1 MEIPACTLYEEIVA
15 VFERACREGAFDAA
29 EFLLRALEA
38 TAHSRRSEQELDHTY
53 LVLANT
59 IR

>member
-1 MEIPACTLYEEIVA
+1 MEIPKCTLHEEIVA

-29 EFLLRALEA
+29 EFLLCALEA
-38 TAHSRRSEQELDHTY
+38 TACPKRSAPELDHAY